1 MLIEYCTVDDL
12 KALRPELYQAI
23 AQEIFLGKLR
33 LTKDDILNMLQ
44 PLSDN
49 IKDYLRPYLD
59 KMPRMTYNDIVDMEN
74 DIIDEIAE
82 HLLNEFDDL
91 EELVRKRSDYAS
103 PKPQGKETSIVEKNE
118 EAVTEEDYE
127 YDEDENVEVGY
138 VLKLFPSQKTGKIIA
153 IKNLKN
159 GLRKLV
165 LQMNDGTTREEYDN
179 NNLYI
184 ILKRSNINGE
194 EVESSASEEADQ
206 EPPLIIEIPQNTMEE
221 SSPEKKEAITG
232 DNIIY
237 DGKRCKVIGK
247 KTMASSMRLIIQ
259 YEDGTLDNVPNDWN
273 RYSLMSLGKNG
284 NYYPA
289 SDAVKQIG
297 ETNKKKKKAMVGDWV
312 IRTSDNLIGKVV
324 EIKKLGSGI
333 EKLIL
338 ELEDG
343 SLSGV
348 FNSTKLYRVLQ

>member
-23 AQEIFLGKLR
+23 VQEVFLGKLR

-91 EELVRKRSDYAS
+91 EELVRKRSDYAP
-103 PKPQGKETSIVEKNE
+103 PKPQGKETSIVEKKE
-118 EAVTEEDYE
+118 ETVGEEDDK
-127 YDEDENVEVGY
+127 YDDNENENVEVGY
-138 VLKLFPSQKTGKIIA
+138 VLKLFPSQKIGKIIA

-159 GLRKLV
+159 GLRKLI
-165 LQMNDGTTREEYDN
+165 LKMNDGTTREEYDN

-184 ILKRSNINGE
+184 ILKRSSINGA
-194 EVESSASEEADQ
+194 EVESSTNEEVDQ
-206 EPPLIIEIPQNTMEE
+206 EPPLTIEIPQNTTAET
-221 SSPEKKEAITG
+221 SPAKKEAITG
-232 DNIIY
+232 DIIIY

-247 KTMASSMRLIIQ
+247 KTVASSMRLIIQ

-284 NYYPA
+284 DYYPT
-289 SDAVKQIG
+289 SDAAKQIR
-297 ETNKKKKKAMVGDWV
+297 ETSKKRK
-312 IRTSDNLIGKVV
+312 
-324 EIKKLGSGI
+324 
-333 EKLIL
+333 
-338 ELEDG
+338 
-343 SLSGV
+343 
-348 FNSTKLYRVLQ
+348 